1 VGVSIGRLERRRE
14 MRTVKSKAFL
24 SGLCGFAAAL
34 GMLAATANAQE
45 PCPFGRC
52 QVSTERGVSIL
63 AFPKVLASDNADTV
77 IQIAN
82 TSNSMVHAQCFYVDA
97 REVRGAPLWQVTDFH
112 IWLTKK
118 QPTQWQV
125 GRGRFVNPNDDCFR
139 NGQIKPEKCADAG
152 IDPGFIPPVS
162 KGFQGELKCVEVN
175 HVGEPWGGNHL
186 KGEATIIYD
195 GGDVAK
201 YNAVGFEGTE
211 RAGETG
217 NQLLLDQPHDEFDS
231 IGQYAAC
238 PDSLIL
244 NHLTEVSTDPV
255 ILNSGAGG
263 VCERAESGAQEG
275 NRGKDPCETDDDCSR
290 GRVCVGGPLVEV
302 ATDRK
307 VSLRSATLTDLTL
320 VPCSQ
325 DFENLNPSQVTVQF
339 EIYNEFEQLLS
350 ASTTVDCWRNFHLFE
365 VTSPNHP
372 ERSQFSRGIVGT
384 PYAQTKILPVPGEG
398 AVIGVAGV
406 TRADAMSRLTRTLTN
421 LHMVGDRPGDEIV
434 LPDRF

>member
-1 VGVSIGRLERRRE
+1 

-24 SGLCGFAAAL
+24 SELCGIAVAL
-34 GMLAATANAQE
+34 GMLAAAANAQE
-45 PCPFGRC
+45 PCPFGPC

-63 AFPKVLASDNADTV
+63 AFPKVLASAGADTI

-82 TSNSMVHAQCFYVDA
+82 TSNSMVHARCFYVNA
-97 REVRGAPLWQVTDFH
+97 REVRGRPLWQVTDFQ

-118 QPTQWQV
+118 QPTHWEV
-125 GRGRFVNPNDDCFR
+125 SRGRFINPNDDCFR
-139 NGQIKPEKCADAG
+139 SGEIKPYKCADAG
-152 IDPGFIPPVS
+152 IDPGFIPPVPE
-162 KGFQGELKCVEVN
+162 GFQGELKCVEVN
-175 HVGEPWGGNHL
+175 HVEEPWNGNHL
-186 KGEATIIYD
+186 KGEATITYD

-201 YNAVGFEGTE
+201 YNAVGFEATE
-211 RAGETG
+211 LAGETG
-217 NQLLLDQPHDEFDS
+217 NTLLLNQPHDALEAV
-231 IGQYAAC
+231 GQYAAC

-244 NHLTEVSTDPV
+244 NHLTEGSTDPV
-255 ILNSGAGG
+255 VLANGEGG
-263 VCERAESGAQEG
+263 VCKRIKTNPAEADEEEAGWRKQ
-275 NRGKDPCETDDDCSR
+275 PCETDDDCDS
-290 GRVCVGGPLVEV
+290 GRYCKDAPEIDV
-302 ATDRK
+302 AQDGQ
-307 VSLRSATLTDLTL
+307 VSLRSATITDLTL

-325 DFENLNPSQVTVQF
+325 DFENAESTSVTVQF

-406 TRADAMSRLTRTLTN
+406 TRANADSNVTHTLTN

-434 LPDRF
+434 LPDRQ